1 MPPDGKIVACD
12 VSEEFTSIARHFWE
26 QAGVLHKF
34 DLRLGAALETLDG
47 LISEGQSGTYDFAF
61 IDADKVKYINYYER
75 AVALVR
81 PGGIIGIDNTLWYG
95 YVADPAKVDTDTMA
109 IRRLNRHILEDDRVQ
124 VSLLP
129 IADGLTLAL
138 KLN

>member
-12 VSEEFTSIARHFWE
+12 VSEEFTSIARRFWE

-47 LISEGQSGTYDFAF
+47 LIAEGQSGTYDFAF
-61 IDADKVKYINYYER
+61 IDADKVNYINYYER

-81 PGGIIGIDNTLWYG
+81 PGGIIGSTTHLGTAMLPTRLKSTRTLWQS
-95 YVADPAKVDTDTMA
+95 VDSIDTSWRTIA
-109 IRRLNRHILEDDRVQ
+109 YKFF
-124 VSLLP
+124 SCLLP
-129 IADGLTLAL
+129 TDLPSR
-138 KLN
+138 